1 MSFLNFLKDSF
12 DRVLSVDSE
21 FRYAD
26 ESKTIQ
32 EQVVCFVYK
41 DIFTGD
47 IFKFWEADKKT
58 THPHFEWQNVLLIPF
73 TPSGKT
79 KID

>member
-12 DRVLSVDSE
+12 DRVLAVDSE

-47 IFKFWEADKKT
+47 KFNFWEADKKT

-73 TPSGKT
+73 QCSSRGP
-79 KID
+79 